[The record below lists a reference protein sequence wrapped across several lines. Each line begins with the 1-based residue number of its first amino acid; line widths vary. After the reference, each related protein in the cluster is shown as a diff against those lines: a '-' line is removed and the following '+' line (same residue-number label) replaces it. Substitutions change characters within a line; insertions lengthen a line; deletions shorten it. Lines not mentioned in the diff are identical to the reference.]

1 MAQRYLYSLFFVRLI
16 TYSHSKQRYSA
27 FTCNSFRCRQF
38 SSRNLLKDCVFH
50 CVCMKSKAEKKMPS
64 NKWHLE
70 VSVPP
75 KHRTVL
81 KYSFFFLL
89 WVFKWKYSIP
99 FARVLMK
106 QLNYIQAGRT
116 KTRTWISFWILNL
129 WHKMLWSVL
138 SILLWAFL
146 CFVVI
151 FLSFFF
157 FFWFFRFCFETKGFK
172 WDSSLFSYRSF
183 VAGSIDWQCI
193 YGVYSKNVAF

>member
-1 MAQRYLYSLFFVRLI
+1 MTSWSFGTAKTSNRFEIFFLFF
-16 TYSHSKQRYSA
+16 
-27 FTCNSFRCRQF
+27 
-38 SSRNLLKDCVFH
+38 
-50 CVCMKSKAEKKMPS
+50 
-64 NKWHLE
+64 
-70 VSVPP
+70 
-75 KHRTVL
+75 
-81 KYSFFFLL
+81 L
-89 WVFKWKYSIP
+89 WLFKWKYSIP

-106 QLNYIQAGRT
+106 QLKYIQAGRS

-146 CFVVI
+146 RFVVI

-193 YGVYSKNVAF
+193 YGVYTKNVAF